1 MNTQN
6 HTPKEKT
13 PGRANEPGIFR
24 QTSFLPPPPLSPKI
38 PALGTSHWRALE
50 ALTDRAPLRP
60 IHWLSECPEGINW
73 RMSAVICDLKNDGW
87 EIENLQTGRKQAIYV
102 MTQRCKQLFAL
113 IRAGGAA

>member
-38 PALGTSHWRALE
+38 PALGTSHWRALV

-73 RMSAVICDLKNDGW
+73 RMSAVICDLKND
-87 EIENLQTGRKQAIYV
+87 NLQTGRKQAIYV
-102 MTQRCKQLFAL
+102 MTQRCKQLFAR
-113 IRAGGAA
+113 IRAGGAV